1 MNEEIESLAALAALS
16 NISPPEEKSPKI
28 INATNYPATHKV
40 KQFPIFSTG
49 ILLCYIQGEAP
60 ALFMSATLAD
70 YEIAL
75 NKNDDKIK
83 EFLKPLFL
91 LLHNN
96 KNIKFRA
103 LNTTKLVP
111 AVRNELES
119 FILAFRSRSTLEGF
133 LSTYKDFLAFASRT
147 GIAIKKDKI
156 FLNIEGLA
164 LHIANYRDQ
173 AVLAQQTELFIGVTD
188 DEIKS
193 LTF

>member
-1 MNEEIESLAALAALS
+1 MNEESESLAALAALS
-16 NISPPEEKSPKI
+16 NISPPEKDTVKI
-28 INATNYPATHKV
+28 INGTNYPATHKV

-75 NKNDDKIK
+75 NNNDDKIK

-103 LNTTKLVP
+103 LNTTRLTP
-111 AVRNELES
+111 PVRDELENYILS
-119 FILAFRSRSTLEGF
+119 FRARSTLEGF
-133 LSTYKDFLAFASRT
+133 LSTYKDFLSFASRT
-147 GIAIKKDKI
+147 GVTIKKDKV
-156 FLNIEGLA
+156 FLNLEGLA

-173 AVLAQQTELFIGVTD
+173 AVLAEQTELFIGVSD

>member
-1 MNEEIESLAALAALS
+1 MNEESESLAALAALS

-28 INATNYPATHKV
+28 INGTNYPATHKV

-60 ALFMSATLAD
+60 ALFMQATLAD
-70 YEIAL
+70 YEKAL
-75 NKNDDKIK
+75 NTNDDKIK

-103 LNTTKLVP
+103 LNTTRLVP
-111 AVRNELES
+111 AVRDELENY
-119 FILAFRSRSTLEGF
+119 ILAFRTRSTLEGF
-133 LSTYKDFLAFASRT
+133 LSTYKDFLSFASRT
-147 GIAIKKDKI
+147 GVTIKKDKV
-156 FLNIEGLA
+156 FLNIEELA

-173 AVLAQQTELFIGVTD
+173 AVLAEQTELFIGVSD